1 MSRGS
6 EHNSGSTS
14 SSCGNEQFSGHSS
27 PSMSNSSEE
36 VNKIVK
42 SPAQSER
49 ETAKQTLSGLPRLR
63 ATPKEKPVGAEET
76 LHKQRSHQQFALHH
90 YCDFS
95 LLQFSTLSL

>member
-14 SSCGNEQFSGHSS
+14 SSCGDEQFSDHSS

-36 VNKIVK
+36 VNKIVN
-42 SPAQSER
+42 SPDQSER
-49 ETAKQTLSGLPRLR
+49 EKSKQTLSGLSRLR
-63 ATPKEKPVGAEET
+63 ATPKEESVGAEET

-90 YCDFS
+90 YYNSS
-95 LLQFSTLSL
+95 LL